1 MLSFRTNLAH
11 FEPAIFIFV
20 FRIVNKNI
28 KDNKIGRGINF
39 VLIDSKI
46 WAFIVNHT
54 FSFVFNLDFFIKE
67 DTLEVKSIDS
77 FDTFNDGIL

>member
-1 MLSFRTNLAH
+1 MAWRNIQAFASMENCMLSFRTNLAH

-46 WAFIVNHT
+46 
-54 FSFVFNLDFFIKE
+54 
-67 DTLEVKSIDS
+67 
-77 FDTFNDGIL
+77 

>member
-1 MLSFRTNLAH
+1 MAWRNILAFASMENCMLCFRTSLVH
-11 FEPAIFIFV
+11 FEPDIFNFM

-46 WAFIVNHT
+46 
-54 FSFVFNLDFFIKE
+54 
-67 DTLEVKSIDS
+67 
-77 FDTFNDGIL
+77 